1 VPVRN
6 SGVASAFNNAVSRV
20 GPQLAGALLFI
31 AITSTFY
38 GGLSERL
45 PGVDVSS
52 DRLREQVTPL
62 NAPDPDV
69 PPDVTAAAGDAS
81 TEAFHTAM
89 LAAAL
94 MCAAGAAVN
103 AVGIKDRQRVAGEE
117 HGDVVAPAAQ
127 SPCVEVPTSH
137 A

>member
-1 VPVRN
+1 
-6 SGVASAFNNAVSRV
+6 V

-38 GGLSERL
+38 GSLSDRL

-52 DRLREQVTPL
+52 QRLREQVTPL

-69 PPDVTAAAGDAS
+69 PAEVENAADDAS

-103 AVGIKDRQRVAGEE
+103 AVGIKDRPRDVGEE
-117 HGDVVAPAAQ
+117 HGDVVAPSAQ